1 MEQLVKDVE
10 QRLEAFLIKSEAAR
24 KAYQDRV
31 IAKGESLNNGLK
43 PTLGSG
49 GRLHAP
55 TDFYTYEWEV
65 DESLM
70 EKEFM
75 AGEFLPWDRFFNPDQ
90 LVFTSYEPSKG
101 GRRIDY
107 VEVEMAEALIKAF
120 SHLGPVGV
128 SSGKEFESK
137 GKYVCHV
144 YVDTRCKEAFEM
156 IEDFVHGPRREA
168 ARIERE
174 KEEAIYEAA
183 EPVPTGRVEITG
195 TVLGTKAQDTQ
206 FGTVYKM
213 LVRDDR
219 GFKVWGSI
227 PSSLDYFDPKGRE
240 IKFMAAVEPADDDPK
255 FGFFKRP
262 TKAEFTD
269 SIEEI
274 A

>member
-1 MEQLVKDVE
+1 MEQLVKNVE
-10 QRLEAFLIKSEAAR
+10 QRLEAFMVKSEAAR
-24 KAYQDRV
+24 KAYQDRI
-31 IAKGESLNNGLK
+31 IAKGESLNDGLR
-43 PTLGSG
+43 PTIAVD

-55 TDFYTYEWEV
+55 RDYYVYQW
-65 DESLM
+65 DLYGSLH

-75 AGEFLPWDRFFNPDQ
+75 AGEFLPWDRQDPDVYQ
-90 LVFTSYEPSKG
+90 IQFDGKSNGK
-101 GRRIDY
+101 RIDY
-107 VEVEMAEALIKAF
+107 VEAVMASKLEQAF
-120 SHLGPVGV
+120 SALPINV
-128 SSGKEFESK
+128 SKGREFESD

-144 YVDTRCKEAFEM
+144 YVNTRCTEAFEM
-156 IEDFVHGPRREA
+156 IEDFVHGPRREE
-168 ARIERE
+168 ARIQKE

-183 EPVPTGRVEITG
+183 EPVPTGRVAITG

-213 LVRDDR
+213 LVQDDK

-227 PSSLDYFDPKGRE
+227 PTSLPNPKSRTVT
-240 IKFMAAVEPADDDPK
+240 FMAAVEPSEDDPK

-269 SIEEI
+269 LIEEI

>member
-10 QRLEAFLIKSEAAR
+10 QRLESFLIKSEAAR

-31 IAKGESLNNGLK
+31 IAKGESLNDGLK
-43 PTLGSG
+43 PTIGLS

-55 TDFYTYEWEV
+55 RDYYIYEW
-65 DESLM
+65 DLYGTLQ

-75 AGEFLPWDRFFNPDQ
+75 AGEFLPWDTNEPDVYQ
-90 LVFTSYEPSKG
+90 MQFDGKSNGK
-101 GRRIDY
+101 RIDY
-107 VEVEMAEALIKAF
+107 VDAVMADRLERAF
-120 SHLGPVGV
+120 SALPINV
-128 SSGKEFESK
+128 SKGREFESD
-137 GKYVCHV
+137 GKYLCHV
-144 YVDTRCKEAFEM
+144 YVNTRCTEAFEM
-156 IEDFVHGPRREA
+156 IEDFVYGPRREA
-168 ARIERE
+168 ARIKKE

-183 EPVPTGRVEITG
+183 EPVPTGRVAITG
-195 TVLGTKAQDTQ
+195 TVLGTKVTATR
-206 FGTVYKM
+206 FGPVAKM
-213 LVRDDR
+213 LVQDEQ

-227 PSSLDYFDPKGRE
+227 PTSLPSPKGRTVT
-240 IKFMAAVEPADDDPK
+240 FMAAVEPSDDDPK

>member
-1 MEQLVKDVE
+1 MEQLVKNVE
-10 QRLEAFLIKSEAAR
+10 QRLEAFIIKSDAAR

-90 LVFTSYEPSKG
+90 LVFTSYEPSKS

-107 VEVEMAEALIKAF
+107 VELKMAEDLIKSF
-120 SHLGPVGV
+120 SDLQIGV
-128 SSGKEFESK
+128 SKGKEFESD

-144 YVDTRCKEAFEM
+144 YVGTRCTEAFEM
-156 IEDFVHGPRREA
+156 IEDFVYGPQREA
-168 ARIERE
+168 ARIEKE
-174 KEEAIYEAA
+174 KEKAIYEAA
-183 EPVPTGRVEITG
+183 EPVPTGRVAITG

-213 LVRDDR
+213 LVQDDK

-227 PSSLDYFDPKGRE
+227 PNSLPNPKGRTVT
-240 IKFMAAVEPADDDPK
+240 FMAAVEPSKDDPK

>member
-31 IAKGESLNNGLK
+31 IAKGESLNDGLR
-43 PTLGSG
+43 PTIGID

-55 TDFYTYEWEV
+55 RDYYVYQWEV
-65 DESLM
+65 YDSLQ

-75 AGEFLPWDRFFNPDQ
+75 AGEFLPEDRRFDPDQ
-90 LVFTSYEPSKG
+90 LTFTYEPSKS

-107 VEVEMAEALIKAF
+107 VEAKMADDLVEAF
-120 SHLGPVGV
+120 SDLQIGV
-128 SSGKEFESK
+128 SKGKEFESD

-144 YVDTRCKEAFEM
+144 YVGTRCTEAFEM
-156 IEDFVHGPRREA
+156 IEDFVYGPQREA
-168 ARIERE
+168 ARIKKE

-183 EPVPTGRVEITG
+183 EPVPTGRVAITG
-195 TVLGTKAQDTQ
+195 TVLGTKAQETR
-206 FGTVYKM
+206 FGTVFRM
-213 LVRDDR
+213 LVQDDR
-219 GFKVWGSI
+219 GFKVYGSI
-227 PSSLDYFDPKGRE
+227 PASLPNPKGRTVT
-240 IKFMAAVEPADDDPK
+240 FMAAVEPSDDDPK

>member
-1 MEQLVKDVE
+1 MEQLVKNVE
-10 QRLEAFLIKSEAAR
+10 QRLEAFIIKSDAAR

-75 AGEFLPWDRFFNPDQ
+75 AGEFLPWDRVFNPDQ
-90 LVFTSYEPSKG
+90 LTFTYEPSKS

-174 KEEAIYEAA
+174 KERSTRQQSQYQLEGLKSLERCW
-183 EPVPTGRVEITG
+183 EPKHR
-195 TVLGTKAQDTQ
+195 
-206 FGTVYKM
+206 
-213 LVRDDR
+213 
-219 GFKVWGSI
+219 I
-227 PSSLDYFDPKGRE
+227 PSLELFTKCWFEMTGDSRFGDQSQALLITLTQRE
-240 IKFMAAVEPADDDPK
+240 GK
-255 FGFFKRP
+255 
-262 TKAEFTD
+262 
-269 SIEEI
+269 
-274 A
+274 